1 MMDEDAGGFLQGI
14 MRKKVSSDMAM
25 TTLTPLIVRTIGTFQ
40 PPLAAMTTP
49 NVPCPTGIC
58 HYTHCGCNVTGCYN
72 KLVDISSHVPF
83 YHPCYTWFWSMFYNV
98 TLTFMLMFMNCAMS
112 IYNTKQCAV
121 A

>member
-1 MMDEDAGGFLQGI
+1 MWGRRLASALHEPVMMDEAAGGFLQGI

-58 HYTHCGCNVTGCYN
+58 HYTHCGCNVYRV
-72 KLVDISSHVPF
+72 L
-83 YHPCYTWFWSMFYNV
+83 
-98 TLTFMLMFMNCAMS
+98 
-112 IYNTKQCAV
+112 Q
-121 A
+121 